1 MNWLMGVCGGGGIE
15 SSTQDSRCN
24 LWANNVDRFCFD
36 AFGSLFFN
44 GNGHKT
50 DPIEWNCVLTTE
62 IQRGIG
68 RGLGNRDYLISTSS
82 EEWMPSLMFSSIHTN
97 SSSSSSVCV
106 TLYRPP
112 SSSHWLCFFFY
123 PEMNC
128 ISNEGQQISITV
140 QEQSHKKHR
149 YKEVM
154 RDCRGSVHP
163 LAALVRKFNSGDIW
177 WIYK

>member
-1 MNWLMGVCGGGGIE
+1 MDWLMGVCVGGGIE

-24 LWANNVDRFCFD
+24 LWGKNVDKFCFD
-36 AFGSLFFN
+36 ASGSLFFN
-44 GNGHKT
+44 CNGYKA
-50 DPIEWNCVLTTE
+50 DPIEWNRCVEDRDSTRDWE
-62 IQRGIG
+62 GVRKQ
-68 RGLGNRDYLISTSS
+68 RDYLIFTSS

-97 SSSSSSVCV
+97 SSSSSSVCG

-112 SSSHWLCFFFY
+112 SPSHWLCFFY

-128 ISNEGQQISITV
+128 IPNEGQQISITV

-163 LAALVRKFNSGDIW
+163 LAALVHKFNSGDRW

>member
-1 MNWLMGVCGGGGIE
+1 MLISFVLMLLAVCF
-15 SSTQDSRCN
+15 STATAIKQIQQNEID
-24 LWANNVDRFCFD
+24 
-36 AFGSLFFN
+36 
-44 GNGHKT
+44 
-50 DPIEWNCVLTTE
+50 VLTTE

-68 RGLGNRDYLISTSS
+68 KGVRKQRDYLIFTSS

-112 SSSHWLCFFFY
+112 SPSHWLCFFY

-128 ISNEGQQISITV
+128 IPNEGQQISITV

-149 YKEVM
+149 YKEVI

-163 LAALVRKFNSGDIW
+163 LAALVHKFNSGDR
-177 WIYK
+177 